1 MKSRE
6 NEIFTKKVSAGKRTY
21 FFDVKKSSENDLYL
35 VISESVYQSD
45 GSHKHHRIMIFPE
58 VAKEFQNALDETMQ
72 NIVKYPRKERK
83 RNLPNRAG
91 EKWKEYEVKKLVD
104 EYKNGT
110 NIQEIAILFER
121 TTGAIKAR
129 LKKEGLIE

>member
-1 MKSRE
+1 
-6 NEIFTKKVSAGKRTY
+6 
-21 FFDVKKSSENDLYL
+21 
-35 VISESVYQSD
+35 
-45 GSHKHHRIMIFPE
+45 MIFPE
-58 VAKEFQNALDETMQ
+58 VAKEFQNALNETMQ

-91 EKWKEYEVKKLVD
+91 EKWKEYEVKKLV
-104 EYKNGT
+104 EEHKNGT

-121 TTGAIKAR
+121 TTGAITSR

>member
-6 NEIFTKKVSAGKRTY
+6 NEIFTKKVTAGKRTY

-58 VAKEFQNALDETMQ
+58 VAKEFQNALNETMQ

-91 EKWKEYEVKKLVD
+91 EKWKEYEVKKLV
-104 EYKNGT
+104 EEHKNGT

-121 TTGAIKAR
+121 TTGAITSR